1 MENQTPFDPPKS
13 AKPRKAA
20 AKGAGL
26 KAGAKA
32 DRPPKRRMRGFEATA
47 GLLRERIRVAGET
60 RGFAVA
66 KLLTHWAEVVGEEF
80 AKNTRPVKIGY
91 GRDGFGATLTLLT
104 TGAAAPMLMMS
115 RDKIRDRVNAC
126 YGYNAISKVVLT
138 QTAPIGFAEGQ
149 AQFGA
154 APKVEKPAP
163 PAHVVAQARQTAEG
177 VGDDRLRAAIEM
189 LATNVLAR
197 VDKRSGGKKG
207 E

>member
-32 DRPPKRRMRGFEATA
+32 DRPPKRRMRGFEVTA

-80 AKNTRPVKIGY
+80 SKNTRPVKIGY

-126 YGYNAISKVVLT
+126 YGYNAIQKIVLT
-138 QTAPIGFAEGQ
+138 QTAATGFAEGQ
-149 AQFGA
+149 AQFA
-154 APKVEKPAP
+154 PAPKSAP
-163 PAHVVAQARQTAEG
+163 QPDPQARE
-177 VGDDRLRAAIEM
+177 AA
-189 LATNVLAR
+189 AR
-197 VDKRSGGKKG
+197 VAGQFDDPTLAEAMAQLALNVEARRNRTIRKDNS
-207 E
+207 